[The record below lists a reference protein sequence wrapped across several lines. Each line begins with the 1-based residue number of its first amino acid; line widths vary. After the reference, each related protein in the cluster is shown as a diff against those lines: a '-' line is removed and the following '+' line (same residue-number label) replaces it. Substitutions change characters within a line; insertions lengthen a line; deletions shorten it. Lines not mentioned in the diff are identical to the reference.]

1 MLLTANRF
9 NLDDG
14 TASFTCKSP
23 HSGRI
28 NTMTLPV
35 TKAQYEAWQSGTL
48 IQDAMP
54 HLTADEREFIITGL
68 TAQDWEDM
76 MLG

>member
-14 TASFTCKSP
+14 TASFTRKSP

-35 TKAQYEAWQSGTL
+35 TKAQYNAWQDGSL
-48 IQDAMP
+48 IQNAMP
-54 HLTADEREFIITGL
+54 HLTADEREFILTGL

-76 MLG
+76 MAG